1 MAEKEKTQMFCQ
13 RYQLKGDPFSKSL
26 AAKDAFETSD
36 FKECTARLDYLVR
49 YRGIALVTAAPGY
62 GKTFCVRAFAKHQN
76 ANVTK
81 VIYLCM
87 STLSTM
93 EFYRQLCVALGL
105 ESKYRKA
112 DMFKDLQDNLDYLY
126 TIKKIHTVIVIDEA
140 QYLSAS
146 VLRDLKMLANFDY
159 DSHDRFSLVLCGQ
172 PVLADALSRQIHES
186 LRQRIMVNYAFSG
199 IRETEAAAYAKRML
213 TVAGTSQSLFDEAAL
228 HAAYNCSN
236 GAIRVFG
243 RILSVALSLGAQT
256 DSDTIT
262 AEMVMA
268 AANEVDIR

>member
-1 MAEKEKTQMFCQ
+1 MYRQ
-13 RYQLKGDPFSKSL
+13 RYQLRGDPFSKSL
-26 AAKDAFETSD
+26 AAKDAFETAD
-36 FKECTARLDYLVR
+36 FKECTARLDYLSR
-49 YRGIALVTAAPGY
+49 TRGIALVTAAPGY
-62 GKTFCVRAFAKHQN
+62 GKTFCIRTFASRQN
-76 ANVTK
+76 AGVTK
-81 VIYLCM
+81 VVYLCM
-87 STLSTM
+87 STLSAM

-126 TIKKIHTVIVIDEA
+126 TTKKIHTVIIIDEA
-140 QYLSAS
+140 QYLSAA

-159 DSHDRFSLVLCGQ
+159 DSRDRFSLVLCGQ

-186 LRQRIMVNYAFSG
+186 LRQRIIVNYEFSG
-199 IRETEAAAYAKRML
+199 ITEAEGSAYARCML
-213 TVAGTSQSLFDEAAL
+213 QVAGGSASLFDDAAL

-236 GAIRVFG
+236 GAIRVYG
-243 RILSVALSLGAQT
+243 RILSAALSIGAQA
-256 DSDTIT
+256 DADVID